1 MVESIISEP
10 REENGLPDSCD
21 SDEGAKIFKLLTST
35 AEPEVLMA
43 DMSSEQLNSVAIY
56 QAKKEVQ
63 NSSWDAISVFD
74 ILKNLIPFNGK
85 FTGSNAV

>member
-10 REENGLPDSCD
+10 REENGLPDLCD
-21 SDEGAKIFKLLTST
+21 SDEGEKIFKLLTST

-63 NSSWDAISVFD
+63 ISS
-74 ILKNLIPFNGK
+74 
-85 FTGSNAV
+85 